1 MAKKIILAVAAML
14 FIVITIFA
22 VITFDNGDFMK
33 YKTIIGIAI
42 AVDIITIAIAGIS
55 VVKENTNNI

>member
-1 MAKKIILAVAAML
+1 MAKKIILAIAAML
-14 FIVITIFA
+14 FIVVTVFA

-42 AVDIITIAIAGIS
+42 AADITTIAIAGIS
-55 VVKENTNNI
+55 IIKENTNNI